1 VNLIGRTFHLCAQ
14 AYGTSGGMRRTV
26 LAEQALPQRI
36 SVIDAGRSP
45 TPKGHRLNFAPEL
58 QRSPLTLAPAP
69 SCASP
74 WQVRTNTPD
83 WLNERVCGHC
93 GSDVLKLVN
102 LMAGRRKVSQGE
114 SLYRE
119 HDRFEFIYAV
129 HSGSFKSTLALA
141 DGCEQVNNFHMA
153 GELLGLDGVADGRHA
168 SGAAAL
174 EDSEISMVSYT
185 HLHELAAAMAGIHHT
200 VIRLISREIVRGNC
214 HMVMLG
220 SLNSA
225 QRLAAFLLNQSENLS
240 ARGYSAVDFN
250 LKMSRGDIG
259 SFLGLTLE
267 TISRTFSELQ
277 QQRLLKVD
285 RRHIV
290 ISDLDGLA
298 HV

>member
-1 VNLIGRTFHLCAQ
+1 MNA
-14 AYGTSGGMRRTV
+14 
-26 LAEQALPQRI
+26 
-36 SVIDAGRSP
+36 
-45 TPKGHRLNFAPEL
+45 APDL
-58 QRSPLTLAPAP
+58 QRSPAPLIPTP
-69 SCASP
+69 SWAMP
-74 WQVRTNTPD
+74 LQVRTDTPD
-83 WLNERVCGHC
+83 WLNKRTCGYC
-93 GSDVLKLVN
+93 GSDVLTLVN
-102 LMAGRRKVSQGE
+102 LMAGRRKISQGE

-119 HDRFEFIYAV
+119 YDHFEFIYAV
-129 HSGSFKSTLALA
+129 HSGSFKSTLALV

-153 GELLGLDGVADGRHA
+153 GELLGLDGVANGRHA

-185 HLHELAAAMAGIHHT
+185 HLHELATAMAGLHHT
-200 VIRLISREIVRGNC
+200 VIRLFSREIVRGNQ

-225 QRLAAFLLNQSENLS
+225 QRLAAFLLNQSESLS

-290 ISDLDGLA
+290 ISDLNGLA
-298 HV
+298 HI